1 MPIFKSTYNI
11 LLKPDGD
18 ELYDRNWMDRNKAVF
33 PPGGPDDP
41 KAKWDYNRE
50 MTVDDV
56 DVWEVITEL
65 GGGWGVYAAWCPYA
79 EFYMITTGLDTN
91 NPGKIIDGF
100 IYHHRNFETFYG
112 PGAGQKVTQR
122 LKQYGIPFQLHSIWV
137 DSDDLW
143 LHQPIQK

>member
-41 KAKWDYNRE
+41 KAQWDYSRE

-56 DVWEVITEL
+56 DIWEVITEL
-65 GGGWGVYAAWCPYA
+65 GGGWGVYASWLPYA
-79 EFYMITTGLDTN
+79 EFYMITNGLDFN
-91 NPGKIIDGF
+91 NQAKIIDGF
-100 IYHHRNFETFYG
+100 VYHHRKFETFYG
-112 PGAGQKVTQR
+112 PGAGQRVTAKMQE
-122 LKQYGIPFQLHSIWV
+122 YGIPYQLNPVWV
-137 DSDDLW
+137 NPEDLW